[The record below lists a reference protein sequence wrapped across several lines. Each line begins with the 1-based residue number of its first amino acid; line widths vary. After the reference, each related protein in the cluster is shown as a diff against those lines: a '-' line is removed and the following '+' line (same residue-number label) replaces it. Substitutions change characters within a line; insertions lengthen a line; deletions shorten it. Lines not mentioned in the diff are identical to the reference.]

1 MFLDAALILSNA
13 QAITSTAASTNIYD
27 VTGAGS
33 GVVPNLIWGTTSVFG
48 SDEGIGEGKDRPC
61 IILSAPVAFVSGG
74 GATMQI
80 SIQAAIDSGT
90 GGVPGTYYDLWS
102 TDALTVAQLASLA
115 SQPYYVPLPPVT
127 PNFTVT
133 AGGLPRFYRMNY
145 TVATSTFS
153 AGKLTA
159 AICQTPP
166 TFAGIQLPSNFG
178 SV

>member
-13 QAITSTAASTNIYD
+13 QAITSTAVSTNIYD

-48 SDEGIGEGKDRPC
+48 SDEGVGEGKNRPN
-61 IILSAPVAFVSGG
+61 IIFSAPVAFVSGG
-74 GATMQI
+74 GATLQI

-102 TDALTVAQLASLA
+102 TDALTVAQLAALA
-115 SQPYYVPLPPVT
+115 TFPVYVPLPPIT
-127 PNFTVT
+127 PNFQIT
-133 AGGLPRFYRMNY
+133 AGGLPRFYRINY
-145 TVATSTFS
+145 TVGTSTFS
-153 AGKLTA
+153 AGKMTA
-159 AICQTPP
+159 AICMTPP
-166 TFAGIQLPSNFG
+166 TFAGAQLPSNFG